1 MIPEVW
7 DLLIRSELQVQS
19 LTNVIDFA
27 PPKVPVLIVGLYY
40 LEKS

>member
-7 DLLIRSELQVQS
+7 DLLIRSEFQIQS
-19 LTNVIDFA
+19 LANVVDLA
-27 PPKVPVLIVGLYY
+27 PPKVPILIVGLYY